1 MKNMKH
7 SAQERKST
15 TKHRSPHEQSAARAL
30 LQKMRAGQDLRA
42 RKTRRLRGAV
52 RADRYENDL
61 KLAIALD
68 KLLRE
73 L

>member
-1 MKNMKH
+1 M
-7 SAQERKST
+7 R
-15 TKHRSPHEQSAARAL
+15 EQSAAAEL
-30 LQKMRAGQDLRA
+30 LQKLRAGQDLRA

-68 KLLRE
+68 KLMRE

>member
-1 MKNMKH
+1 MKK
-7 SAQERKST
+7 
-15 TKHRSPHEQSAARAL
+15 RSPHEQSAAAGL
-30 LQKMRAGQDLRA
+30 LQKLRAGQDLRA

-52 RADRYENDL
+52 RAERYENDL

-68 KLLRE
+68 KLMRE